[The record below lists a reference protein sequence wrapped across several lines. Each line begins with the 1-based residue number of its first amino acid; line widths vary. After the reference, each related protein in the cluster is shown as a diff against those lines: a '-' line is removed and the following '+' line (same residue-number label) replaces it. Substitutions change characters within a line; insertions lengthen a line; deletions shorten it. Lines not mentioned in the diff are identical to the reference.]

1 MVGRTQQ
8 RELMTTG
15 WMVERTR
22 REVMTIGRMV
32 GRTRQKEFLTIRRM
46 VGRTRREFM
55 TIRGM
60 VGMTRRGT
68 GYVINTGGH

>member
-1 MVGRTQQ
+1 
-8 RELMTTG
+8 
-15 WMVERTR
+15 
-22 REVMTIGRMV
+22 MTIGRMV
-32 GRTRQKEFLTIRRM
+32 GRTRQKEFMTIGRM
-46 VGRTRREFM
+46 GGRTRREFM